1 VDKVRLLNRIKT
13 LSRCL
18 RAGQFLRE
26 AGMERG
32 QEIGLL
38 EKAWFCTSDA
48 VDMQW
53 LVHSLPAFLG
63 AERPSTWQRICLVF
77 CWPMQCCS
85 GSLRW
90 RAFFFLKTVLKRDG
104 LAIQIFSHALPGYR
118 VCFNLIACIQ
128 NSSSSKRVILCG

>member
-13 LSRCL
+13 LSRRL
-18 RAGQFLRE
+18 RAGQILRE

-38 EKAWFCTSDA
+38 EKACFCTSGA

-53 LVHSLPAFLG
+53 LVHSLPGFWGQSVHRHGTGSAWSSVG
-63 AERPSTWQRICLVF
+63 RCSVVLVLSAG
-77 CWPMQCCS
+77 M
-85 GSLRW
+85 R
-90 RAFFFLKTVLKRDG
+90 FFLKTVFEQDG
-104 LAIQIFSHALPGYR
+104 LATQIFGQALPGYR

-128 NSSSSKRVILCG
+128 NSSSSKRGILCG